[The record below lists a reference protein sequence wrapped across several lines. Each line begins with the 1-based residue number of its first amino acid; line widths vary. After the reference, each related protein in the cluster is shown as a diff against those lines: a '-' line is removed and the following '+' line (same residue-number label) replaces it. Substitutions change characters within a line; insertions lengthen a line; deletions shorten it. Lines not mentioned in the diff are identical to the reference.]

1 MSGLSRTSYGG
12 ASGDRRPDLGYSS
25 VPPGGSLGRVSGTST
40 PGLGRVSQQPNFQRN
55 SVSKAQTELARRSEY
70 PTQMNV
76 QLMIQEADSGEAV
89 YYKSDGGRFQHS
101 QETLKFRE
109 GEVYKVTIMLKP
121 ESKVV
126 ENIVAI
132 TYVHE
137 QGRAARDIV
146 NLNFEAVGTKAAL
159 GGSWK
164 CNIRPTGNKNRLNM
178 SIEFQIQ
185 SFGVIG
191 IRICGKVYG
200 KRERAYKSGFP
211 LKSAVY
217 DFRGQ
222 PGDPNAIASQR
233 TYHFI
238 K

>member
-185 SFGVIG
+185 NFGIVEIPL
-191 IRICGKVYG
+191 CGKVYSASDRG
-200 KRERAYKSGFP
+200 CMSGFP
-211 LKSAVY
+211 LKSAVF
-217 DFRGQ
+217 DFRVQ
-222 PGDPNAIASQR
+222 PGDTSSRATVRSQN
-233 TYHFI
+233 FI